1 MSTPATTHRLP
12 TEPDAHVLSRHFRTG
27 VRILLAASLIGT
39 ILSLLMFPEVAY
51 LAAIPIPFLYA
62 VLALALANYF
72 EVRSR
77 ASSLRERDAQRLSQE
92 EIQADVETAGVLLI
106 LKVLG
111 VLAAAAFIIAAAF
124 FEWQYVGIIASGL
137 FFLAVLINT
146 PFLPLFFVEAEHDE
160 LERLKANDRAST

>member
-1 MSTPATTHRLP
+1 MSTPASTHRLP

-39 ILSLLMFPEVAY
+39 CVSLFWYPAVAY

-62 VLALALANYF
+62 VLAYANYL
-72 EVRSR
+72 ESRSQ
-77 ASSLRERDAQRLSQE
+77 ASVLRERDPNRLTKD
-92 EIQADVETAGVLLI
+92 EIDADVETAGVILI

-124 FEWQYVGIIASGL
+124 YEWQYVGMIASGL
-137 FFLAVLINT
+137 FFLAVLINI

-160 LERLKANDRAST
+160 LDRLRSGKQASE

>member
-62 VLALALANYF
+62 VLALANYF

-77 ASSLRERDAQRLSQE
+77 ASTLREHDAQRLSQQ

-124 FEWQYVGIIASGL
+124 FEWRYVGIIASGL

>member
-1 MSTPATTHRLP
+1 MSTPTTTHRLP
-12 TEPDAHVLSRHFRTG
+12 AEPDAHALSRHFRTG

-39 ILSLLMFPEVAY
+39 CVSLLFFSEVAY

-62 VLALALANYF
+62 VLAFVNYL

-77 ASSLRERDAQRLSQE
+77 ATELRERGPNRLTKE
-92 EIQADVETAGVLLI
+92 EIDADVETAGVILM

-146 PFLPLFFVEAEHDE
+146 PYLPLFFAEAKQDE
-160 LERLKANDRAST
+160 LDHLRSDKQASE